1 MRSIIIELMKKWGIR
16 LVLGEIC
23 KFLRKSNQP
32 GDGRLASDIE
42 EAVRAFDRRK
52 KGSKS
57 RYAGQITGLV
67 LPHSMSDIIIG
78 LIKRWGIRM
87 VLLEIIDILTQSND
101 ANDRQLGEDLATA
114 LNKYDRNV
122 QWH

>member
-57 RYAGQITGLV
+57 RYAGQITVLV
-67 LPHSMSDIIIG
+67 LPLSVSDIIIG
-78 LIKRWGIRM
+78 LIKRWGVRM

-101 ANDRQLGEDLATA
+101 ANDRQLGEDLTTA

-122 QWH
+122 QRH